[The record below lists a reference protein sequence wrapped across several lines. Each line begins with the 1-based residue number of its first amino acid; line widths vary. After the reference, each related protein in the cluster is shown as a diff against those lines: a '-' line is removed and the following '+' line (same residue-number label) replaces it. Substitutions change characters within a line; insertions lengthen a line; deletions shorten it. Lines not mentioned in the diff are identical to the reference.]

1 MEQLLNLVW
10 IPMNKAI
17 QFVKNFLKSDST
29 PSNIYRIISIDDS
42 YQDTRKVYV
51 KVQVAG
57 LNKTFDKP
65 VSELYQKEWIENFS
79 REDVAH
85 IAALYTAEHTQN
97 LDLIKVFPKTTPA
110 NKASII
116 IVGILFS
123 AFLILSNLTAF
134 KLFSIGNF
142 TTTAG
147 LIFFPMTY
155 VFDDI
160 LTEVYGFKVSR
171 RVIWSAMLAN
181 LIIFLGTWVTVF
193 LHPSPY
199 WHDQS
204 AYATIYQGVP
214 RIFFASMISYF
225 FGEFTNSIILAKLK
239 IFTSGRYLWL
249 RAISST
255 AIGIAID
262 TILFIHIAFI
272 FMIPYHQMWLMI
284 ISTYFLKLSYEIIAL
299 PITYQVSNYLKKKD
313 NIDFYDIKTKFTP
326 FSLEV

>member
-10 IPMNKAI
+10 IPMNKLI
-17 QFVKNFLKSDST
+17 YFIKRFFQ
-29 PSNIYRIISIDDS
+29 SNSNHSNVYRIISVDDS
-42 YQDTRKVYV
+42 YQDTGKVYV

-57 LNKTFDKP
+57 LSRTFDRP
-65 VSELYQKEWIENFS
+65 VRELYQKSWLENFS

-97 LDLIKVFPKTTPA
+97 LDLIKVFPKSTPA

-134 KLFSIGNF
+134 KLFAVGNF

-155 VFDDI
+155 IFDDI

-181 LIIFLGTWVTVF
+181 LIVFMGTWITVF
-193 LHPSPY
+193 LNPSPY

-214 RIFFASMISYF
+214 RIFIASMISYF
-225 FGEFTNSIILAKLK
+225 FGEFSNSIILAKLK
-239 IFTSGRYLWL
+239 VFTGGRYLWL

-255 AIGIAID
+255 AIGVAVD
-262 TILFIHIAFI
+262 TIFFIHIAFL
-272 FMIPYHQMWLMI
+272 FMVPYTQIWIMI
-284 ISTYFLKLSYEIIAL
+284 VSTYFLKLSYEIIAL
-299 PITYQVSNYLKKKD
+299 PITYHVSNYLKKKD
-313 NIDFYDIKTKFTP
+313 NIDYYDIKTQFNP